1 VAGAAVYVYQ
11 VKGKSFE
18 FLKPVVVK

>member
-1 VAGAAVYVYQ
+1 

-18 FLKPVVVK
+18 FPAKVKVRKDSTTATAGR